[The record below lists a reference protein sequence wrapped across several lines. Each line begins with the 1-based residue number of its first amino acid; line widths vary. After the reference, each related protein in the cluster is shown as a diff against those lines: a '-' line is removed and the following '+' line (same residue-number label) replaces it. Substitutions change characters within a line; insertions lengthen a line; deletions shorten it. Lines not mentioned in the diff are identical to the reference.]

1 MTLTLLIKILA
12 LALALVVVAILKVL
26 IAILTLIV
34 FILTLVVV
42 PRVCL
47 RGIIVFTPEVQM
59 TVSPNMS
66 SMDRTFFLG
75 TRVFLCWFGL
85 FGRLLG
91 LLTLFLR
98 ILNFLLFALVGF
110 GNLLLPP
117 TIGAVA
123 VVCRSVTRLTTRR

>member
-42 PRVCL
+42 PGICL
-47 RGIIVFTPEVQM
+47 RRIIVFAPGVQT
-59 TVSPNMS
+59 TVSPNVF
-66 SMDRTFFLG
+66 SMDGALFLG

-110 GNLLLPP
+110 GNLVLPSA
-117 TIGAVA
+117 IRAVA
-123 VVCRSVTRLTTRR
+123 FCRSVS